1 MVDGEEKADEAD
13 GKCDHAREQENQS
26 GKDKPAN
33 SDKLNQHMSY
43 SNILTLIF
51 TALLVVSA
59 FLTFSV
65 ICVQALIYGFQ
76 LKEMRKSTQAAT
88 KAAKAAETSV
98 EQARETARLDQR
110 AWVGVID
117 VSGNPTLN
125 QPFIVTVQAKNTG
138 KTFAKKLRS
147 YVYFQSI
154 PAGVE
159 PNFSPDNDHPPG
171 GQSITLVAP
180 GGDYK
185 SQTDVLD
192 EQEIKTVTQAQ
203 LDDWKS
209 GKKVFFV
216 SGKLFY
222 EDIFGCGH
230 WTTCCF
236 YLRRNLQG
244 YSNYEKHNDADDNRC
259 P

>member
-1 MVDGEEKADEAD
+1 LRGRLPIFEKV
-13 GKCDHAREQENQS
+13 
-26 GKDKPAN
+26 
-33 SDKLNQHMSY
+33 
-43 SNILTLIF
+43 TLIINGVI
-51 TALLVVSA
+51 AASAVV
-59 FLTFSV
+59 TFVV
-65 ICVQALIYGFQ
+65 IYCQ
-76 LKEMRKSTQAAT
+76 LKEMKKSAQ
-88 KAAKAAETSV
+88 
-98 EQARETARLDQR
+98 LDQR

-117 VSGNPTLN
+117 ISGNPTLN

-154 PAGVE
+154 PAGVQ
-159 PNFSPDNDHPPG
+159 PSFSSDDDPVVN
-171 GQSITLVAP
+171 QSMTLVAP

-192 EQEIKTVTQAQ
+192 EQEITIVTQAQ

-209 GKKVFFV
+209 GKKAFFA

-222 EDIFGCGH
+222 EDIFGCSH
-230 WTTCCF
+230 WTTFCF

-244 YSNYEKHNDADDNRC
+244 YSNYKKHNDADDNRC